1 MALMLTPKI
10 EAQLRAIT
18 LELLRE
24 KRGRASI
31 GPADVAR
38 QFKADGWKSWM
49 DSVKEVARRL
59 AAEGAIEVT
68 RHGKPIQTWPWRGVV
83 RFRNPVVPGSEPG
96 SELDA
101 PVEKGA
107 EPDSELDWIANAQP
121 DTDSETDSP

>member
-68 RHGKPIQTWPWRGVV
+68 RHGKPIQTWPWRGVI
-83 RFRNPVVPGSEPG
+83 RFRNPVAPGS
-96 SELDA
+96 
-101 PVEKGA
+101 
-107 EPDSELDWIANAQP
+107 EPDSELDWISNAQP

>member
-38 QFKADGWKSWM
+38 RFKPDGWKSWM

-59 AAEGAIEVT
+59 ADEGAIEVT
-68 RHGKPIQTWPWRGVV
+68 RHGKPITTWPWRGVI
-83 RFRNPVVPGSEPG
+83 RLRNSLRAGDERLQASDA
-96 SELDA
+96 SHAAAELADEGESDA
-101 PVEKGA
+101 VADGDA
-107 EPDSELDWIANAQP
+107 E
-121 DTDSETDSP
+121 

>member
-1 MALMLTPKI
+1 MTLMLTPKI

-38 QFKADGWKSWM
+38 RFKTDGWKSWM

-59 AAEGAIEVT
+59 ADEGAIEVT
-68 RHGKPIQTWPWRGVV
+68 RHGKPIAGWPWRGVV
-83 RFRNPVVPGSEPG
+83 RFRNP
-96 SELDA
+96 
-101 PVEKGA
+101 
-107 EPDSELDWIANAQP
+107 IANAAEVGDEP
-121 DTDSETDSP
+121 DIETEADADAG